1 MRRCTLYSKFQH
13 QEFLRLKDIRSF
25 YSTVSTTGLS
35 RRGLWD
41 SSTCLAK
48 QKSRLIS
55 ELLHSSIYITGRL
68 RVTEVEG
75 AFKKAIVL
83 ISTSI
88 THLNPRHR
96 SSQNSLEEF
105 LTTTV
110 PTDYLLHFLFTLHNS
125 IWNSLGSYQSYSK
138 SPVFIHL

>member
-13 QEFLRLKDIRSF
+13 QEFLRLKDIKSF

-88 THLNPRHR
+88 YHPSQ
-96 SSQNSLEEF
+96 SSSSLRIHSKNSSRLQYL
-105 LTTTV
+105 LTTYCT
-110 PTDYLLHFLFTLHNS
+110 
-125 IWNSLGSYQSYSK
+125 SYS
-138 SPVFIHL
+138 PYIIPFGIH

>member
-13 QEFLRLKDIRSF
+13 QEFLRLKDIKSF

-96 SSQNSLEEF
+96 SS
-105 LTTTV
+105 
-110 PTDYLLHFLFTLHNS
+110 
-125 IWNSLGSYQSYSK
+125 
-138 SPVFIHL
+138 